1 MARLLITDSLKKEF
15 KESKEFEEY
24 KEDSLAELVGEGT
37 QRQRLHPALKN
48 RYDLGLFFVLLV
60 LLELL
65 LFREGIGC
73 PKRQFLTIPTLG
85 RLAVLLS
92 ELPQLL
98 VARMS
103 GLALWSP
110 ALRHLADFR

>member
-60 LLELL
+60 LL
-65 LFREGIGC
+65 LFREGISC
-73 PKRQFLTIPTLG
+73 PKQQFLTIPTLG

-98 VARMS
+98 VERMS

-110 ALRHLADFR
+110 ALRYLADFR

>member
-15 KESKEFEEY
+15 KESEEY

-48 RYDLGLFFVLLV
+48 RYDLGLFFVLL
-60 LLELL
+60 

-73 PKRQFLTIPTLG
+73 PKQQFLTIPTLG

-98 VARMS
+98 VERMS
-103 GLALWSP
+103 GLALCSP

>member
-15 KESKEFEEY
+15 KESKE
-24 KEDSLAELVGEGT
+24 DSLAELVGEGT
-37 QRQRLHPALKN
+37 QLQRLHPALKN
-48 RYDLGLFFVLLV
+48 RYDLGLVLV

-73 PKRQFLTIPTLG
+73 PKQQFLTIPTLG

-98 VARMS
+98 VERMS

>member
-15 KESKEFEEY
+15 KEFEEY

-60 LLELL
+60 LL
-65 LFREGIGC
+65 LFREGISC
-73 PKRQFLTIPTLG
+73 PAQQFLTIPTLG

-98 VARMS
+98 VERMS

>member
-24 KEDSLAELVGEGT
+24 KEDSLTELVGEGT
-37 QRQRLHPALKN
+37 QRLHLALKN

-60 LLELL
+60 LLELF

-73 PKRQFLTIPTLG
+73 PKQQFLTIPTLG

-98 VARMS
+98 VERMS

>member
-48 RYDLGLFFVLLV
+48 RYDLGLFFVLL
-60 LLELL
+60 ELL

-73 PKRQFLTIPTLG
+73 PKQQFLTIPTLG

-98 VARMS
+98 VERMS

-110 ALRHLADFR
+110 ALRYLADFR